1 MWLTLPLLMLKN
13 PKGHLF
19 RGKYRL
25 VKRVSRNAM
34 ETLKIKWQLEEQN
47 MLLLRHPYLNA
58 EETKCLRA
66 VEEKPVY
73 MDIHHGRRNA
83 KYERRR
89 LLADELNHLNNTQG
103 WEFKGGYQ

>member
-1 MWLTLPLLMLKN
+1 MTFVAHKLLKDRCIAKRLEPSNLQCYTYNQLPV
-13 PKGHLF
+13 HLGVVNLF
-19 RGKYRL
+19 VIVGTSDFQIL
-25 VKRVSRNAM
+25 
-34 ETLKIKWQLEEQN
+34 Q
-47 MLLLRHPYLNA
+47 